1 MLRVGNGV
9 CTAFC
14 DESCDA
20 AASVGVEFAYVTRRL
35 HDDKSSEMQTMIEKM
50 LRSIF
55 LFILFAHDVR
65 PFLTDRIGDDNLV
78 AFDQFALVCFFTG
91 NHTPAT

>member
-1 MLRVGNGV
+1 MLRVGSGV

-35 HDDKSSEMQTMIEKM
+35 HDDKSSEMQAMIEKI
-50 LRSIF
+50 LRLIF

-65 PFLTDRIGDDNLV
+65 PFLTNRIGDDDLITFN
-78 AFDQFALVCFFTG
+78 QFAFVGFFTG
-91 NHTPAT
+91 DHAPAT